1 MVLKR
6 HRAKPLTVISPGNPL
21 CCHNDESV
29 MQRKRI
35 VSFVSTMVMLINN
48 DDDDD
53 DDDDDDRLFQR
64 DRYKNN
70 HMLVGRVFTN
80 YKLAN

>member
-6 HRAKPLTVISPGNPL
+6 HRAKPLTVIFPRNPL

-48 DDDDD
+48 N
-53 DDDDDDRLFQR
+53 DDDDDRLFR
-64 DRYKNN
+64 HDRYKSN